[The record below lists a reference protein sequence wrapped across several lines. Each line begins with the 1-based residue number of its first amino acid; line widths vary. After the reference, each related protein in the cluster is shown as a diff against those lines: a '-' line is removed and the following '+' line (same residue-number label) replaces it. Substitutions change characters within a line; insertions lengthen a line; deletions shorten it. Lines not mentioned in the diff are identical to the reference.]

1 MNEKRKFDPIEYYGS
16 LEQMLDDLPE
26 NRPLYKDSGTW
37 EIRSEDLD
45 TVHFT
50 QGCDESFGNF
60 IKRAYEV
67 ENYYTN
73 LYDDAI
79 QPKQA

>member
-1 MNEKRKFDPIEYYGS
+1 MSEKRKFDQIKYYGS

-45 TVHFT
+45 TTYFT
-50 QGCDESFGNF
+50 QGVNESFGDF
-60 IKRAYEV
+60 IRRAYV
-67 ENYYTN
+67 AENYYTN
-73 LYDDAI
+73 FYDNVFP
-79 QPKQA
+79 PKQA